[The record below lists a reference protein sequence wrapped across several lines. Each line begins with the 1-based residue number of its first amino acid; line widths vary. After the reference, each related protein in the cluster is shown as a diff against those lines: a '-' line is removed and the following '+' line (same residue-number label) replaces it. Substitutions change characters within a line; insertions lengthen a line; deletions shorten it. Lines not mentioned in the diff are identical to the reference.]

1 MRSRKSLCMGL
12 LLFVSTAG
20 AQSKPEKAPQLLLNA
35 QFVYVEP
42 LVGDGK
48 FADPNVSVEDR
59 QAVTD
64 VSRAMEKWGQYKLA
78 ARRSEAELVV
88 AVRVGRVASTY
99 QGGHVGIHGS
109 PTGAHPTTEAG
120 PITGGES
127 GPKPDVLQ
135 VFAVNSDG
143 TLSGPYWKNAQD
155 HGLEMPDLV
164 LFQQFKKDIS
174 SAVAAQNKKKKP

>member
-1 MRSRKSLCMGL
+1 MRSRKSLGMGL
-12 LLFVSTAG
+12 LFFVSTAG

-88 AVRVGRVASTY
+88 AVRVG
-99 QGGHVGIHGS
+99 
-109 PTGAHPTTEAG
+109 PP
-120 PITGGES
+120 
-127 GPKPDVLQ
+127 PKPAQLPAVKVGQNRTSCRFLQ
-135 VFAVNSDG
+135 
-143 TLSGPYWKNAQD
+143 
-155 HGLEMPDLV
+155 
-164 LFQQFKKDIS
+164 
-174 SAVAAQNKKKKP
+174 